1 MGREPVRS
9 LANAG
14 FRGLSGA
21 TPAGSGESRT
31 VDITRLMKD
40 VDLRRVVEEDLGQPH
55 SRGKA
60 WRWRCPFHTEQHG
73 HSLAVW
79 QNGWRCLGKCQRGGD
94 ALSWV
99 MHYRRLSYQ
108 DAVQVLEPAL
118 ASSPGPS
125 PRPARRERPASP
137 APAPD
142 YRPSPADEPDRDWRA
157 LAAAA
162 AHPAEP
168 PREAWQDLAVKI
180 VDQAQDWLWGP
191 SGEAAL
197 AFLRNECGLYVDTIR
212 EARIGYVPG
221 EPDGWRALYGLSVPC
236 GITLPWFAGGDLW
249 GVRVRRLGNSA
260 EYTEVA
266 GGNVPGAMYWADN
279 LLAGWPIFAADSE
292 FDCLVAWQEGM
303 DLVCPVAPGAAETLL
318 NVRWSE
324 AIGAGGALYTL
335 AGSALAAEKLM
346 ARLRALPLCAER
358 LRLPEGKDLTG
369 FFRRAGT
376 NALRDWLKGVVA
388 TG

>member
-1 MGREPVRS
+1 MQ
-9 LANAG
+9 
-14 FRGLSGA
+14 
-21 TPAGSGESRT
+21 
-31 VDITRLMKD
+31 D

-108 DAVQVLEPAL
+108 DAVHVLEPAL
-118 ASSPGPS
+118 AGSRGARSQ
-125 PRPARRERPASP
+125 PAQHNSES
-137 APAPD
+137 
-142 YRPSPADEPDRDWRA
+142 PSPAADYHPSAVDEPEPDWHA

-168 PREAWQDLAVKI
+168 PGEAWQDLAVKI

-197 AFLRNECGLYVDTIR
+197 AFLRNDCGLYAETIR
-212 EARIGYVPG
+212 EARIGYVHG

-236 GITLPWFAGGDLW
+236 GITLPWSIGGDLW
-249 GVRVRRLGNSA
+249 GVRVRRLGGNPA
-260 EYTEVA
+260 FAEVA
-266 GGNVPGAMYWADN
+266 GGNVPGALYWADN
-279 LLAGWPIFAADSE
+279 LLAGWPIVATGSE

-303 DLVCPVAPGAAETLL
+303 DLVCPAVPGTAEALL
-318 NVRWSE
+318 NVRWAE
-324 AIGAGGALYTL
+324 AVGAGSVVYTL
-335 AGSALAAEKLM
+335 AGSPLAAEKLQ
-346 ARLRALPLCAER
+346 ARFRALPVCAER
-358 LRLPEGKDLTG
+358 LRLPEGKDLTT
-369 FFRRAGT
+369 FFRRAGS
-376 NALRDWLKGVVA
+376 NAFRDWLKGVVA
-388 TG
+388 AA